1 MKFHCEKPRN
11 DIAPRSVA
19 LYILCIIPCL
29 NFTIE
34 HVSFSAMYLPDVT
47 YHLQLYLGKV
57 KTVTQIQ
64 QKDIYFKVPKHD
76 SVCYLLI
83 QDYYSQLVA

>member
-1 MKFHCEKPRN
+1 
-11 DIAPRSVA
+11 
-19 LYILCIIPCL
+19 
-29 NFTIE
+29 
-34 HVSFSAMYLPDVT
+34 MYLPDVT

>member
-19 LYILCIIPCL
+19 LYILCIAPCL
-29 NFTIE
+29 NFTTE
-34 HVSFSAMYLPDVT
+34 HASFSAMYLPDGI
-47 YHLQLYLGKV
+47 YHLQLHLGKV
-57 KTVTQIQ
+57 KTVTRIQ
-64 QKDIYFKVPKHD
+64 RKDIYFKVPKHD
-76 SVCYLLI
+76 RVSYLLI